1 MSQALHDLIN
11 QCNEVAQELT
21 RSLTSLTVDKYQRNR
36 TWASVRAALRTILS
50 KAHINVL
57 ARRLSD
63 FREQLTLRVLL
74 LLNAQVPSQG
84 SKLDASKNEIVEVV
98 SLNHDSLK
106 AIIEGR
112 YQGEKRR
119 HQDECIRAE
128 ERHIETIA
136 AILTTR
142 EGNSRTIVGLRGGP
156 RSSSPL
162 NPELS
167 QTTTTYTQAEN
178 KGGGHSGI
186 GRQPAT
192 FGVSGFEGITER
204 ILAALHFRS
213 INERRST
220 ISKAH
225 QRTFQWIYHDK
236 VSQKSSWDDFPQW
249 LTNGKGCYWING
261 KAGSGK
267 STLMKYILEN
277 QKTTDAL
284 VKWSDSSKLVVAS
297 FFFWY
302 AGTPLQKSQ
311 VGLLRALLLDVLNRR
326 PDLVPVLFPGLY
338 RSLILRKAFDKI
350 DITYNELRSAFL
362 TLCSSIPEGLKV
374 RTLPHYSSFENPF

>member
-1 MSQALHDLIN
+1 MSLD
-11 QCNEVAQELT
+11 
-21 RSLTSLTVDKYQRNR
+21 SLTVDKRQRNR
-36 TWASVRAALRTILS
+36 TWASVRAALKTILS
-50 KAHINVL
+50 KKQIEVL

-98 SLNHDSLK
+98 ALNHDSLK
-106 AIIEGR
+106 AVIEGR
-112 YQGEKRR
+112 YQTEKKKHR
-119 HQDECIRAE
+119 DERIRAE

-142 EGNSRTIVGLRGGP
+142 EGNSRTIVGLRGRP

-167 QTTTTYTQAEN
+167 QTTNTYTQATD
-178 KGGGHSGI
+178 KGRGHSGI
-186 GRQPAT
+186 GRRPAT
-192 FGVSGFEGITER
+192 FGTSGFEGITKR
-204 ILAALHFRS
+204 ILEALHFRS
-213 INERRST
+213 INERLST

-225 QRTFQWIYHDK
+225 QRTFRWIYHEK

-249 LTNGKGCYWING
+249 LTNGRGCYWING

-284 VKWSDSSKLVVAS
+284 MKWSNSSDLVVAS

-338 RSLILRKAFDKI
+338 RSLISKEAFDTI

-374 RTLPHYSSFENPF
+374 RTLPLYSSFEKPSES